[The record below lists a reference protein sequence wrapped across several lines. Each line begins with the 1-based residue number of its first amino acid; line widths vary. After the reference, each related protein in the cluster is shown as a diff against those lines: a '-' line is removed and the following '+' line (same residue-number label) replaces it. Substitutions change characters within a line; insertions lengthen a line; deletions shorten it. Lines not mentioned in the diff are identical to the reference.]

1 MECSSS
7 SVEKHLLP
15 EDWMVSSSSG
25 NLEHRFRTSQS
36 SSLVSSAGALARRE
50 ASSWGR
56 DAIPLHSSLL
66 VLSRISF
73 LDNTSKLK
81 CSGFHFDVRALFWGT
96 RVWIFVR
103 LAMIFNTNGLVLQL
117 LLTLLNNYLYMPK
130 LKGMGWVI

>member
-15 EDWMVSSSSG
+15 EDWMAGSSSG
-25 NLEHRFRTSQS
+25 NLEHR
-36 SSLVSSAGALARRE
+36 SLVCSVGALARRE
-50 ASSWGR
+50 ASSWDR
-56 DAIPLHSSLL
+56 DAISLYSSLL
-66 VLSRISF
+66 VLSKIPL

-81 CSGFHFDVRALFWGT
+81 CSGFHSDVRALFRGT
-96 RVWIFVR
+96 RVWISVG
-103 LAMIFNTNGLVLQL
+103 LAMIFNTNSLVLQL